1 MRVKLDE
8 NMPGALIDVLCSAGH
23 DVTTA
28 HEENLSGVEDPIVL
42 RTAAQEAR
50 LLMTFDVGFGDIRS
64 YPLGSH
70 AGIVVFRLKDQ
81 RWAVLKEPAL
91 RLISSGIIGRL
102 QGGLAVVDENRIR
115 IKSWTP
121 VA

>member
-8 NMPGALIDVLCSAGH
+8 NMPSALIDVLCSAGH

-28 HEENLSGVEDPIVL
+28 REENLSGVEDPIVL

-70 AGIVVFRLKDQ
+70 AGIVVFRLKAS
-81 RWAVLKEPAL
+81 RERPARAIDTSGDAFRAMHHTSIRDARESISPYY
-91 RLISSGIIGRL
+91 RL
-102 QGGLAVVDENRIR
+102 V
-115 IKSWTP
+115 
-121 VA
+121 